1 MSQRTSNTHSE
12 ADVQAGT
19 RRTGITLVPPG
30 SNSQLSRIPA
40 VQRAGPRFTE
50 WLPDALDALLPT
62 ITRTAREL
70 AFQYDPRTLRDER
83 PYRFAADLFHTHG
96 VGIGPNDNLPV
107 HPFNDALAK
116 FAISYFDVDPEADD
130 LGKRQRE
137 RYGYA
142 RDEIL
147 EVGTRDYP
155 GLPTGLDV
163 LDETLIP
170 LLDSSDDTPTIVVS
184 LDGAAWEDVD
194 DERTAAR
201 ALDTLALLGEV
212 VDVRLVIS
220 PRLDAH
226 LERAHPDW
234 YDEHLTETRNTHR
247 TGGPIEAGEDAIA
260 SAWEVVGNFDPG
272 SGRLQLLSALD
283 PDSERE
289 VRDLKADGEIEVSD
303 GAIGRYVP
311 ELANEHNLVDVD
323 DRPKYNRVSLTEV
336 GAAAQTLIGPDNRVL
351 HPAQSQFGDCLTR
364 TRQGSTSIVCC
375 PDAGDSPPPTAGG
388 CGCGGGCGGGSGRGG
403 GAGGSSSPSS
413 EDSSAD
419 SLAAIAPTAEEWLA
433 STGEASGSDHVQWLA
448 GPDGR
453 LDGWEMHERLLAGRR
468 TEGVTLVDEPVEA
481 FEDGK
486 VTYVSC
492 FEDHALALAQWG
504 KPLPTLVRITS
515 ALLDEKM
522 WSKVLTPSAIGGDL
536 DELYD
541 GALDD
546 ATKDVLRLGA
556 QVGWFGEDEHN
567 YDGLRDRF
575 GEIRR
580 LLLSKLG
587 ELDRSDSTEWGELC
601 RDAHGLLAS
610 VTHLYKAVDVDVT
623 INIRVPDTKKL
634 RAGEDRYAGF
644 LDFFKHTVPKNA
656 SYGLHSVYRLLYEER
671 VDKLK
676 HRMGVEFDGD
686 ATADLT
692 ASWVVS
698 GPTASTFREDVEQAI
713 ASKAED
719 VREQIQ
725 EGVER
730 GVSLEIPVVDG
741 NSYGALRRVIDRHA
755 DRKGFATLDSDE
767 RRELVRLASATLGET
782 PGRCSPYALAEAL
795 LSLGKAWSPTASLT
809 PADLAAGLA
818 QLPAERLVPS
828 LPSTMQKALKV
839 LLTADESIGRSTIVE
854 RAGISKR
861 SYTRNIDELAA
872 LGMVESVGE
881 GGHKEWQAWI
891 IPWWSP
897 LTDVGSPRTAD
908 SDEYSLSPASR
919 WDDIL
924 YELALDL
931 DLDPEYELFAGPVDA
946 DEVFAAL
953 PELQRWRGF
962 VESHCGLT
970 DLKSDST
977 DNQAVSIGQQPDPA
991 QTSIKQAG

>member
-1 MSQRTSNTHSE
+1 MSQRTSTTHSE
-12 ADVQAGT
+12 ADVQTGT

-30 SNSQLSRIPA
+30 SNSQFSRIPA
-40 VQRAGPRFTE
+40 VRQVGPRFTE
-50 WLPDALDALLPT
+50 WLPYALDALLPA
-62 ITRTAREL
+62 ITQTAREL

-83 PYRFAADLFHTHG
+83 PYRFAADLFNTHG
-96 VGIGPNDNLPV
+96 VGIGSNGDLPV

-116 FAISYFDVDPEADD
+116 FAISYFDVDPEAND
-130 LGKRQRE
+130 LGKRQQE
-137 RYGYA
+137 RYDYA

-155 GLPTGLDV
+155 GLPAGLDV

-170 LLDSSDDTPTIVVS
+170 LLDAGDDTPTVVVS
-184 LDGAAWEDVD
+184 LDGPAWEDVD

-201 ALDTLALLGEV
+201 ALDALALLGEV
-212 VDVRLVIS
+212 VDVRLVVS

-234 YDEHLTETRNTHR
+234 YDEHLTEPRNTQWGH
-247 TGGPIEAGEDAIA
+247 GPIQTGEDALT
-260 SAWEVVGNFDPG
+260 SAWEIIGGFAPG
-272 SGRLQLLSALD
+272 SGRLQVLAALD

-289 VRDLKADGEIEVSD
+289 VRDLKADAGIEVSD
-303 GAIGRYVP
+303 GAIDRYVR
-311 ELANEHNLVDVD
+311 ELADEHDLVNIDN
-323 DRPKYNRVSLTEV
+323 RPKYNRVSLTKV
-336 GAAAQTLIGPDNRVL
+336 GTAAQTLIGPENRVL
-351 HPAQSQFGDCLTR
+351 HPSQSQFGDRLTR
-364 TRQGSTSIVCC
+364 TRQGSTSIVCS
-375 PDAGDSPPPTAGG
+375 PNAEDSPPPTAGS
-388 CGCGGGCGGGSGRGG
+388 CGGGSGRGG

-413 EDSSAD
+413 SSPEDSPGAS
-419 SLAAIAPTAEEWLA
+419 APTAEEWLA
-433 STGEASGSDHVQWLA
+433 STGEASESGYVQWLD

-453 LDGWEMHERLLAGRR
+453 LDAWEMHERLLAGRR
-468 TEGVTLVDEPVEA
+468 TEGVTLVDEAVMP

-486 VTYVSC
+486 VSYVSC
-492 FEDHALALAQWG
+492 FEDHAQVAAQWG
-504 KPLPTLVRITS
+504 RPLPTLVRVTS
-515 ALLDEKM
+515 ALLSKKM

-556 QVGWFGEDEHN
+556 QVGWFGEDEHDYN
-567 YDGLRDRF
+567 GLRDRF

-587 ELDRSDSTEWGELC
+587 ELVGSNSTEWGELC

-610 VTHLYKAVDVDVT
+610 ATHLYRAVGVDVT

-634 RAGEDRYAGF
+634 RAGEDRYSGF

-698 GPTASTFREDVEQAI
+698 GPTASMFREDVQQAI

-719 VREQIQ
+719 IREQIQ

-741 NSYGALRRVIDRHA
+741 NSYGALRRVVDRHA
-755 DRKGFATLDSDE
+755 DRKGFAALGGDE
-767 RRELVRLASATLGET
+767 RRELVRLASATLDET
-782 PGRCSPYALAEAL
+782 PGRCSPYALSEAL
-795 LSLGKAWSPTASLT
+795 LSLGKARSPTTSLT

-818 QLPAERLVPS
+818 RLPAERLVPS

-839 LLTADESIGRSTIVE
+839 LLVADESLGASEIVE
-854 RAGISKR
+854 RAGISER

-872 LGMVESVGE
+872 LGMVESVGN
-881 GGHKEWQAWI
+881 GGHKTWQAWI

-897 LTDVGSPRTAD
+897 LTAVDSPRTAD
-908 SDEYSLSPASR
+908 SDEHSLSPGSR

-953 PELQRWRGF
+953 PELRRWRGF
-962 VESHCGLT
+962 IESHCGLADVET
-970 DLKSDST
+970 DST

-991 QTSIKQAG
+991 QTSLEQAG

>member
-1 MSQRTSNTHSE
+1 MSQRTSTTHSE
-12 ADVQAGT
+12 ADVQTGT

-40 VQRAGPRFTE
+40 VRRVGPRFTE
-50 WLPDALDALLPT
+50 WLPDALDALLPA

-70 AFQYDPRTLRDER
+70 AFEYDPRTLRDER
-83 PYRFAADLFHTHG
+83 PYRFAADLFHTHS
-96 VGIGPNDNLPV
+96 VGAGLNGDLPI

-130 LGKRQRE
+130 LGKRQQE
-137 RYGYA
+137 RYGYV

-170 LLDSSDDTPTIVVS
+170 LLDTSDEIPTIVVS
-184 LDGAAWEDVD
+184 LDGSAWEDVD

-212 VDVRLVIS
+212 VDVRLIVS

-226 LERAHPDW
+226 LKRAHPDW
-234 YDEHLTETRNTHR
+234 YDEHLTEPQNTHR
-247 TGGPIEAGEDAIA
+247 VDGPIETGEAA
-260 SAWEVVGNFDPG
+260 LSSAWEIIGGFAPG
-272 SGRLQLLSALD
+272 SGRLQLLAALD

-289 VRDLKADGEIEVSD
+289 VRDLKADAQIEVSD
-303 GAIGRYVP
+303 GAIDRYVR
-311 ELANEHNLVDVD
+311 ELADEHDLVNIDA
-323 DRPKYNRVSLTEV
+323 RPKYNRVSLTEV
-336 GAAAQTLIGPDNRVL
+336 GTAAQTLIGAKSRVL
-351 HPAQSQFGDCLTR
+351 HPAQSQFDDCLTR
-364 TRQGSTSIVCC
+364 TRQGSTSIVCS
-375 PDAGDSPPPTAGG
+375 PDTGDSPPPAT
-388 CGCGGGCGGGSGRGG
+388 GGGGGGSGRG
-403 GAGGSSSPSS
+403 AGGSSSSPP
-413 EDSSAD
+413 EG
-419 SLAAIAPTAEEWLA
+419 SLAASAPTAEEWLTA
-433 STGEASGSDHVQWLA
+433 TGEASESGYVQWLD

-453 LDGWEMHERLLAGRR
+453 LDAWEMHERLLAGRR
-468 TEGVTLVDEPVEA
+468 TEGVTLVDEPVEP

-486 VTYVSC
+486 VSYVSC
-492 FEDHALALAQWG
+492 FEDHAQVVTQWG
-504 KPLPTLVRITS
+504 GPLHTLVRITS
-515 ALLDEKM
+515 ALLSKKV
-522 WSKVLTPSAIGGDL
+522 WSKVLTPSAIGGNL

-556 QVGWFGEDEHN
+556 QVGWFGEDEHD

-580 LLLSKLG
+580 LLLSKLS
-587 ELDRSDSTEWGELC
+587 ELDGGNSTEWGELC

-610 VTHLYKAVDVDVT
+610 ATHLYRAVGVDVT
-623 INIRVPDTKKL
+623 INIRLPDTKKL
-634 RAGEDRYAGF
+634 RAGEDRYSGF

-676 HRMGVEFDGD
+676 HRMGYDFDGD

-698 GPTASTFREDVEQAI
+698 GPTASTFREDVQQAI

-730 GVSLEIPVVDG
+730 GVNLEIPVVDG
-741 NSYGALRRVIDRHA
+741 NSYGALRRVLDHHA
-755 DRKGFATLDSDE
+755 DRKGFATLDRDE
-767 RRELVRLASATLGET
+767 RRELVRLASATLDET

-795 LSLGKAWSPTASLT
+795 LSLGKARSPTSSLT

-818 QLPAERLVPS
+818 QLPAECLVPS
-828 LPSTMQKALKV
+828 LSSTMQKALKV
-839 LLTADESIGRSTIVE
+839 LLTADESLGASEIVE
-854 RAGISKR
+854 RAGISER

-872 LGMVESVGE
+872 LGMVESVGN
-881 GGHKEWQAWI
+881 GGHKTWQAWI

-897 LTDVGSPRTAD
+897 LTDVDGPRTAD
-908 SDEYSLSPASR
+908 SDEYSLSLASR

-924 YELALDL
+924 YELALAL

-953 PELQRWRGF
+953 PELRRWRGF
-962 VESHCGLT
+962 IESHCGLA
-970 DLKSDST
+970 DVESDGT
-977 DNQAVSIGQQPDPA
+977 DNQAVSIGQQLDPA
-991 QTSIKQAG
+991 QTSLEQAG